1 MTDLVDLHNPA
12 RPDPCLPRTYGSR
25 VGMLCR
31 QPMPRQARFMSLEME
46 ARVAVSPASQRRK
59 LLRDFAKKCLVFMS
73 GKTRTRFNVGKT
85 SF

>member
-1 MTDLVDLHNPA
+1 M
-12 RPDPCLPRTYGSR
+12 
-25 VGMLCR
+25 CR
-31 QPMPRQARFMSLEME
+31 QPMPRQARFMSHEME